1 MTFAPGTGAFVGSVI
16 VPLIDPVAVWD
27 QATAQENN
35 AQHNSFLMFA
45 PLLDFPQAL
54 TLAE

>member
-16 VPLIDPVAVWD
+16 VPRIDPVAVWD
-27 QATAQENN
+27 QATTQENN
-35 AQHNSFLMFA
+35 KQHNSFLMFA
-45 PLLDFPQAL
+45 PFFDFPQVV